1 MVDKESKKEE
11 IKLTADGIYTS
22 DPDLNLSLNVGTLT
36 EMVMVDPLE
45 TREFSYNYSY
55 SGTPDMFDAYEEK
68 ELREKFPSLQRAW
81 ENYKILVQLC
91 RSELEK
97 DED

>member
-1 MVDKESKKEE
+1 MVDKENKKEE
-11 IKLTADGIYTS
+11 IKLTADGIYTA
-22 DPDLNLSLNVGTLT
+22 DPDLNLSLNVGTVT
-36 EMVMVDPLE
+36 EMVMVDPPE
-45 TREFSYNYSY
+45 DPVEFSYRY

-97 DED
+97 DEN

>member
-1 MVDKESKKEE
+1 VVDKENKKEE

-22 DPDLNLSLNVGTLT
+22 DPDLNLSLNVGTVS

-45 TREFSYNYSY
+45 IGAFDYTYP
-55 SGTPDMFDAYEEK
+55 GTPDMFEEFEEK
-68 ELREKFPSLQRAW
+68 ELRDKFPSLQRAW
-81 ENYKILVQLC
+81 ENYKILLQLC

-97 DED
+97 NED

>member
-1 MVDKESKKEE
+1 MADKKDTE
-11 IKLTADGIYTS
+11 IKLTADGIYTL
-22 DPDLNLSLNVGTLT
+22 DPNCVMPEIYTATHS
-36 EMVMVDPLE
+36 EMMEVKYDASI
-45 TREFSYNYSY
+45 FHGN
-55 SGTPDMFDAYEEK
+55 TPDMFDAYEER

-97 DED
+97 NED

>member
-1 MVDKESKKEE
+1 VVDKENKKEE

-22 DPDLNLSLNVGTLT
+22 DPDLNLSLNAGTLT

-45 TREFSYNYSY
+45 TRAFDYTYP
-55 SGTPDMFDAYEEK
+55 GTPDMFEEFEEK
-68 ELREKFPSLQRAW
+68 ELRDKFPSLQRAW
-81 ENYKILVQLC
+81 ENYKILLQLC

-97 DED
+97 NED